1 MDREDDRKRGS
12 IMENPQA
19 FPAEGPSEGQFE
31 NPGMTLRDYFAGQVI
46 TQYIKHFENGDYS
59 CKDIAESSYHIA
71 DAMLKER
78 NK

>member
-1 MDREDDRKRGS
+1 MED
-12 IMENPQA
+12 NTQA
-19 FPAEGPSEGQFE
+19 FPVNYEEQIYEQGLKNGRILRAVK
-31 NPGMTLRDYFAGQVI
+31 GMKLRDYFAGQVI

-78 NK
+78 SK